1 VQLKRPKRIIGS
13 LAAATGALLGITPS
27 AASPATDELKRW
39 SFDAAVLYYD
49 EGDRVR
55 DISANVLVK
64 RLFRR
69 GGQLVG
75 RVSVDSLTG
84 ASASGATPA
93 GLPQT
98 FTTPSGNG
106 SYVTPAGQTP
116 LDDTFLDTRGA
127 LDVSWVQPVG
137 GRSSLEL
144 GVSLSYEYDY
154 FSSGINGRYSHEF
167 NERNTT
173 LNVGLAFAHDTVDP
187 VGGTPV
193 PFAAMLPPGDM
204 SNKEGSDSKNVA
216 DLVIGVSQVFSE
228 RTIGQLNYSFSRSD
242 GYLTDPYKLLSV
254 VDPVTGTPSPGPAG
268 LDLYRFESRPDQRT
282 KHSLFAQVR
291 HQFRRDILDGSYR
304 FMTDEWGIRSQTL
317 ELRYRWRR
325 PSFYV
330 EPHARLYTQSVADF
344 YRTVLFDGDPIPD
357 HASADYRLGDLN
369 GYTLGLKY
377 GHPFGEGH
385 EWGVRVEL
393 YRQSGRAPPEFNV
406 GALQSFDLF
415 PTVNAVIVQGGFGF

>member
-1 VQLKRPKRIIGS
+1 VQLKRPKRIITS
-13 LAAATGALLGITPS
+13 LAAATGALLGTVRS
-27 AASPATDELKRW
+27 ATLAQDESKRW

-75 RVSVDSLTG
+75 RVTVDSLTG

-106 SYVTPAGQTP
+106 SYVTPAGETP
-116 LDDTFLDTRGA
+116 LDDTFLDTRAA

-137 GRSSLEL
+137 ERSNLEF
-144 GVSLSYEYDY
+144 GVSLSNEYDY
-154 FSSGINGRYSHEF
+154 FSSGINSRYSHEF

-173 LNVGLAFAHDTVDP
+173 LNVGLAFAHDAVDP
-187 VGGTPV
+187 VGGTPIA
-193 PFAAMLPPGDM
+193 FGAMLPPGDM
-204 SNKEGSDSKNVA
+204 SNKDGSDSKNVA
-216 DLVIGVSQVFSE
+216 DFVIGVSQVLGE

-254 VDPVTGTPSPGPAG
+254 VDPATGASSPGPAG
-268 LDLYRFESRPDQRT
+268 LDLYRFESRPDERT
-282 KHSLFAQVR
+282 KHSLFVQVR

-304 FMTDEWGIRSQTL
+304 FMTDDWGIRSHTL
-317 ELRYRWRR
+317 DLRYRWRR
-325 PSFYV
+325 SSFYV
-330 EPHARLYTQSVADF
+330 EPHARLYTQSAADF
-344 YRTVLFDGDPIPD
+344 YRTVLFNGDPIPD
-357 HASADYRLGDLN
+357 HASADYRLGELN
-369 GYTLGLKY
+369 GTTLGLKY
-377 GHPFGEGH
+377 GHPFGEGK
-385 EWGVRVEL
+385 EWGARVEL

-406 GALQSFDLF
+406 SALRSFDLF
-415 PTVNAVIVQGGFGF
+415 PTVNAVIVQGDFGF